1 MPSKDVQDYLEKG
14 MYGAPQLKPEE
25 KRQYLGTFRERVYL
39 TMTIAEMRDKKN
51 VTHFKQ
57 ELQDNPG
64 QQLLLNAAAD
74 FSLQNNYM
82 IIAQKANCPFKII
95 DSDEA
100 LSDETIGLVYA
111 GDTAVNVEKVAVSEK
126 YAPVRK
132 TSEQVTATAEK
143 PEEKT
148 SFFAKLFKK

>member
-25 KRQYLGTFRERVYL
+25 KKQYLGTFRERVYL

-57 ELQDNPG
+57 ELQNNPD
-64 QQLLLNAAAD
+64 QQLLLNASAD
-74 FSLQNNYM
+74 FSLQNTYM
-82 IIAQKANCPFKII
+82 VIAQKANCPFKII

-111 GDTAVNVEKVAVSEK
+111 GETAVDIEKVSVSEK
-126 YAPVRK
+126 YAPVR
-132 TSEQVTATAEK
+132 TPAEQLTTTTEQPK
-143 PEEKT
+143 EKT
-148 SFFAKLFKK
+148 GFFAKLFKK

>member
-1 MPSKDVQDYLEKG
+1 MAPKDVQDYLEKG

-25 KRQYLGTFRERVYL
+25 KKQYLGTFRERVYL

-74 FSLQNNYM
+74 FSLQNDYM
-82 IIAQKANCPFKII
+82 VIAQKANCPFKII

-111 GDTAVNVEKVAVSEK
+111 GDTAVNIEKVAVSEK
-126 YAPVRK
+126 YATIRTK
-132 TSEQVTATAEK
+132 TELATPPTEQA
-143 PEEKT
+143 EEKT
-148 SFFAKLFKK
+148 GFFAKLFKK